1 MSSKSGAFSRHPMLE
16 DLSPQVLPRLMR
28 RTIWSALV
36 LGTIGF
42 VVAVM
47 IAPLAGLGEVIGLVL
62 AIVNLRQNDKQIA
75 AMEMRTSGDDDPN
88 VKSLRRALRPKI
100 AGRLALLTVV
110 ALGAM
115 FLNAALG
122 LGIVAGLALY
132 NIVFVI
138 NTFGVVMN
146 QRGLN

>member
-1 MSSKSGAFSRHPMLE
+1 MLE

-36 LGTIGF
+36 VGTIGF

-47 IAPLAGLGEVIGLVL
+47 ISPLAGLGEVIGLVL
-62 AIVNLRQNDKQIA
+62 SILNLRQNDKQIA
-75 AMEMRTSGDDDPN
+75 AMEMRTVGDDDPN
-88 VKSLRRALRPKI
+88 VKVLRRQLRPKI
-100 AGRLALLTVV
+100 VGRLTLLTLV
-110 ALGAM
+110 ALWSL
-115 FLNAALG
+115 FLSVALG

-146 QRGLN
+146 QRG

>member
-1 MSSKSGAFSRHPMLE
+1 MLE

-36 LGTIGF
+36 VGTIGF
-42 VVAVM
+42 VVAM
-47 IAPLAGLGEVIGLVL
+47 MLSPLAGLGEVIGLVL
-62 AIVNLRQNDKQIA
+62 SILNLRQNDKQIA
-75 AMEMRTSGDDDPN
+75 AMEMRTAGDEDPN
-88 VKSLRRALRPKI
+88 VKGLRRQLRPKI
-100 AGRLALLTVV
+100 MGRLALLTAV
-110 ALGAM
+110 ALGSL
-115 FLNAALG
+115 FLSVDLG

>member
-1 MSSKSGAFSRHPMLE
+1 M
-16 DLSPQVLPRLMR
+16 V
-28 RTIWSALV
+28 V
-36 LGTIGF
+36 GTIGF

-47 IAPLAGLGEVIGLVL
+47 ISPLAGLGEVIGLVL
-62 AIVNLRQNDKQIA
+62 SILNLRQNDKQIA
-75 AMEMRTSGDDDPN
+75 AMEMRTVGDDDPN
-88 VKSLRRALRPKI
+88 VKVLRRQLRPKI
-100 AGRLALLTVV
+100 VGRLTLLTLV
-110 ALGAM
+110 ALGSL
-115 FLNAALG
+115 FLSVALG

>member
-1 MSSKSGAFSRHPMLE
+1 
-16 DLSPQVLPRLMR
+16 MR

-36 LGTIGF
+36 VGTIGF

-47 IAPLAGLGEVIGLVL
+47 ISPLAGLGEVIGLVL
-62 AIVNLRQNDKQIA
+62 SILNLRQNDKQIA
-75 AMEMRTSGDDDPN
+75 AMEMRTVGDDDPN
-88 VKSLRRALRPKI
+88 VKVLRRQLRPKI
-100 AGRLALLTVV
+100 VGRLTLLTLV
-110 ALGAM
+110 ALGSL
-115 FLNAALG
+115 FLSVALG

>member
-1 MSSKSGAFSRHPMLE
+1 MLD
-16 DLSPQVLPRLMR
+16 DLSPQTLPRLMR

-36 LGTIGF
+36 VGSIGF

-62 AIVNLRQNDKQIA
+62 SILNLRQNDKQIA
-75 AMEMRTSGDDDPN
+75 VMEMRTAGDADPN
-88 VKSLRRALRPKI
+88 VKVLRRQLRPKI
-100 AGRLALLTVV
+100 MGRLALLTVV
-110 ALGAM
+110 ALGS
-115 FLNAALG
+115 LLLSVALG

-132 NIVFVI
+132 NIVFVV

>member
-1 MSSKSGAFSRHPMLE
+1 MLE

-36 LGTIGF
+36 VGTIGF
-42 VVAVM
+42 VVAVT
-47 IAPLAGLGEVIGLVL
+47 ISPLAGLGEVIGLVL
-62 AIVNLRQNDKQIA
+62 SVLNLRQNDKQIA
-75 AMEMRTSGDDDPN
+75 AMEMRTAGDDDPN
-88 VKSLRRALRPKI
+88 VKALRRQLRPKI
-100 AGRLALLTVV
+100 MGRLALLTLV
-110 ALGAM
+110 ALGSL
-115 FLNAALG
+115 FLSVALG

>member
-1 MSSKSGAFSRHPMLE
+1 MLE

-28 RTIWSALV
+28 RTIWSALF

-42 VVAVM
+42 VVAVLLN
-47 IAPLAGLGEVIGLVL
+47 PLAGLGEVLGLVL

-75 AMEMRTSGDDDPN
+75 AMELRTAGDSDPN
-88 VKSLRRALRPKI
+88 VKALRRQLRPKI
-100 AGRLALLTVV
+100 FGRLALLTLV
-110 ALGAM
+110 AVGSM
-115 FLNAALG
+115 FLNVPLG
-122 LGIVAGLALY
+122 LGIVSGLALY

>member
-1 MSSKSGAFSRHPMLE
+1 MLE

-36 LGTIGF
+36 VGSIGF
-42 VVAVM
+42 VVAVL
-47 IAPLAGLGEVIGLVL
+47 ISPLAGLGEVLGLVL
-62 AIVNLRQNDKQIA
+62 SILNLRQNDKQIA
-75 AMEMRTSGDDDPN
+75 AMEMRTAGDEDPN
-88 VKSLRRALRPKI
+88 VKALRRMLRPKI
-100 AGRLALLTVV
+100 MGRLALLTMI
-110 ALGAM
+110 ALGSL
-115 FLNAALG
+115 FLSVALG

-132 NIVFVI
+132 NIVFVV

>member
-1 MSSKSGAFSRHPMLE
+1 
-16 DLSPQVLPRLMR
+16 MR

-36 LGTIGF
+36 VGTIGF
-42 VVAVM
+42 VVAVT
-47 IAPLAGLGEVIGLVL
+47 ISPLAGLGEVIGLVL
-62 AIVNLRQNDKQIA
+62 SVLNLRQNDKQIA
-75 AMEMRTSGDDDPN
+75 AMEMRTAGDDDPN
-88 VKSLRRALRPKI
+88 VKALRRQLRPKI
-100 AGRLALLTVV
+100 MGRLALLTLV
-110 ALGAM
+110 ALGSL
-115 FLNAALG
+115 FLSVALG

>member
-1 MSSKSGAFSRHPMLE
+1 MLE

-36 LGTIGF
+36 VGTIGF

-47 IAPLAGLGEVIGLVL
+47 ISPLAGLGEVIGLVL
-62 AIVNLRQNDKQIA
+62 SILNLRQNDKQIA
-75 AMEMRTSGDDDPN
+75 AMEMRTVGDDDPN
-88 VKSLRRALRPKI
+88 VKVLRRQLRPKI
-100 AGRLALLTVV
+100 VGRLTLLTLV
-110 ALGAM
+110 ALGSL
-115 FLNAALG
+115 FLSVALG

>member
-1 MSSKSGAFSRHPMLE
+1 
-16 DLSPQVLPRLMR
+16 
-28 RTIWSALV
+28 
-36 LGTIGF
+36 
-42 VVAVM
+42 
-47 IAPLAGLGEVIGLVL
+47 
-62 AIVNLRQNDKQIA
+62 
-75 AMEMRTSGDDDPN
+75 
-88 VKSLRRALRPKI
+88 
-100 AGRLALLTVV
+100 
-110 ALGAM
+110 M